1 MKDEYIKLPIIKEIE
16 VKRYDLFNSDWKY
29 EFKNGLNLFVGGN
42 RLGKTTTVYII
53 LYGIVGIPKEN
64 KNFFSDRLVVYR
76 EQIKDARPTVRLNFD
91 IGSNCI
97 EIERN
102 LLNSQINYLS
112 INRKIYKK
120 VDAQILEEIYSKE
133 IVSMANISSLDD
145 YKFLLEK
152 LLIREEEGNYL
163 LWDPEAQIRV
173 LRLLFNYEK
182 FDEEFRK
189 IEGDVRKFDTDV
201 RGQQDT
207 QAQFRKRLD
216 SIKEQKSSNIK
227 NMEGFGLQEL
237 EKCLEELNK
246 EKVALHSSYKSIL
259 EKIENME
266 RDKKQSTQI
275 IHGLSNGIE
284 ELDSE
289 IISIENIFF
298 KSVYNDPKIQLADHK
313 LKYYQICMFCNKKI
327 PIEKVRSIVDEI
339 EKKKRCPVCS
349 SEFKREIEDH
359 IDERDKTR
367 LVEDLVKK
375 RKVSK
380 EKKRE
385 LSLKQ
390 KHLDDLSKK
399 LKVLLIGKNKAE
411 VEIESHI
418 LAIDDIKLKLSRP
431 SIERPEEIAVYD
443 RDIKILQEQV
453 NYYQNIIDKA
463 KCNRAKA
470 LDDLKKKN
478 NEFNQTLEKMSNAL
492 ARKFKEYIN
501 RFIDECDLVVEGRKP
516 KGSMISLK
524 VFIPKFNGRERIF
537 ASHVS
542 KSEAIFLEYAFRMSL
557 CELFKQITGNETLLV
572 IETSEGT
579 FDIGNA
585 RILAET
591 ISRFYSADSYLLVIS
606 NLGRTDFLRVL
617 IEKTKKD
624 ISNRVLNFLEIGRL
638 SEEQERDR
646 GGFDEILKELFN
658 I

>member
-1 MKDEYIKLPIIKEIE
+1 MKDEYIKLPIIKEVE
-16 VKRYDLFNSDWKY
+16 VKGYELFKSDWKY

-53 LYGIVGIPKEN
+53 LYGIVGIPQEN
-64 KNFFSDRLVVYR
+64 KNFFSDRVVYR
-76 EQIKDARPTVRLNFD
+76 EQIKDVRSTVRLNFD

-112 INRKIYKK
+112 INRQIYKK
-120 VDAQILEEIYSKE
+120 DDAQILEEIYSKE
-133 IVSMANISSLDD
+133 IVSMASISSLDD

-189 IEGDVRKFDTDV
+189 FEGDVRKFDTDV
-201 RGQQDT
+201 RGQQDI

-216 SIKEQKSSNIK
+216 SIKVQKSSKIK
-227 NMEGFGLQEL
+227 NMGGFGLQEL
-237 EKCLEELNK
+237 EKRLEELNK
-246 EKVALHSSYKSIL
+246 DKVALHSSYKSIL

-275 IHGLSNGIE
+275 VHGLSNEIE

-289 IISIENIFF
+289 IIRIENTFF
-298 KSVYNDPKIQLADHK
+298 KSVYSDPKIQLADHK

-327 PIEKVRSIVDEI
+327 PKEKARSIVDEI
-339 EKKKRCPVCS
+339 ENKKRCPVCS

-359 IDERDKTR
+359 IDERGRTR
-367 LVEDLVKK
+367 LVDDLVKK

-385 LSLKQ
+385 LSLRQ
-390 KHLDDLSKK
+390 KHLDDMSKK
-399 LKVLLIGKNKAE
+399 LKGLWTGKSKAE
-411 VEIESHI
+411 VEIESQI

-431 SIERPEEIAVYD
+431 SIERKEEIAVYD

-453 NYYQNIIDKA
+453 DYFQKIIDKA
-463 KCNRAKA
+463 KYNRTKA

-478 NEFNQTLEKMSNAL
+478 DEFNQTLEKMSNAL
-492 ARKFKEYIN
+492 ARKFKEYVN
-501 RFIDECDLVVEGRKP
+501 RFLDECDLVVKKRKP

-537 ASHVS
+537 VSQVS

-557 CELFKQITGNETLLV
+557 CELFKQITGNESLLV

-585 RILAET
+585 RILAEI
-591 ISRFYSADSYLLVIS
+591 ISRFYSNDSYLLVIS